1 MIKKLLSLVLALS
14 LAILL
19 CACKKEEKKPDFSEA
34 KTICEL
40 ATLKCFYHNSSELK
54 VDSSKWLKYLGN
66 IGYKKAWIEYD
77 GIAKLGI
84 DASRVRIEP
93 TDNNK
98 VKVYVP
104 DAQILSTDVDLDSIS
119 ESVSETG
126 WFTKITTEERAAA
139 QGKAQDDM
147 RAKVESNT
155 VLISQATQRAKE
167 IIKGYIL
174 NTGNQIGVD
183 YEIEW
188 LEE

>member
-1 MIKKLLSLVLALS
+1 MIKKILSFALVLS
-14 LAILL
+14 LATLL
-19 CACKKEEKKPDFSEA
+19 CACKKEEKKPDFSET

-40 ATLKCFYHNSSELK
+40 ATLKCFYHNTSELK
-54 VDSSKWLKYLGN
+54 VESSKWLKYLGK

-77 GIAKLGI
+77 GVVKLGV
-84 DASRVRIEP
+84 DASKVRIEP
-93 TDNNK
+93 TDNK
-98 VKVYVP
+98 IKVYVP
-104 DAQILSTDVDLDSIS
+104 AATILSTDVDIDSIS

-126 WFTKITTEERAAA
+126 WLTKITTEERAAA

-155 VLISQATQRAKE
+155 ALISQATQRAKE

-174 NTGNQIGVD
+174 NTGNQIGAE